1 MHLGLG
7 IASVVYWEYH
17 RYCSGIV
24 SFIIAEIV
32 SLYLGEYW
40 LYQCYWRWDN
50 IVLEKGLVEYRVGWL
65 YYSCEWWS
73 WLVPYTKA
81 RWLSGAV
88 S

>member
-17 RYCSGIV
+17 RYCPGII

-32 SLYLGEYW
+32 SVYLGEYW
-40 LYQCYWRWDN
+40 LYRCYWRWDS
-50 IVLEKGLVEYRVGWL
+50 IVLERGLVEYRVGWL
-65 YYSCEWWS
+65 YYRCGWWS
-73 WLVPYTKA
+73 WLVPYARA
-81 RWLSGAV
+81 RWLSVVV